1 MDKDITN
8 LVDFGDIDG
17 ESIPLTKCACGQH
30 YDSWQFIV
38 SIYRNDPVECI
49 NCHRKLYCSI
59 EVKVY
64 EVVE

>member
-1 MDKDITN
+1 MDTDITN

-30 YDSWQFIV
+30 YDSWRFIV
-38 SIYRNDPVECI
+38 SIYRNDPAKCDG
-49 NCHRKLYCSI
+49 CGRKLYFSLSI
-59 EVKVY
+59 RVF